1 MRALSFDRFGDPD
14 VLHVADVADPVA
26 SDGQAVIA
34 VQAASVN
41 PSDVKNV
48 AGAFP
53 ATVLPRVPGRDF
65 AGVVVDGPSEWIGV
79 EVWGTGGD
87 VGFTRDGSHAELLG
101 VPVEA
106 LARKPERLG
115 FDEAATVGVNFVVGW
130 LGAVDAAQLDKDE
143 TIVVFGVS
151 GGVGGAVAQIAR
163 VRGARVIGIDRTAP
177 RDDAPAATIL
187 EEFVMSDGDPQDIA
201 DQIRRA
207 TGGRGAEVI
216 YDAVGGVTTAA
227 ALAALAPQGRLVV
240 ISAVGTRVVPID
252 LVDFYRNESRL
263 LGVNSGNVGV
273 VESGSRLTE
282 MATYFES
289 GAFRPLQVSRAY
301 GLDESQDAYR
311 GVASGTPGRIVINP

>member
-1 MRALSFDRFGDPD
+1 
-14 VLHVADVADPVA
+14 
-26 SDGQAVIA
+26 
-34 VQAASVN
+34 
-41 PSDVKNV
+41 
-48 AGAFP
+48 
-53 ATVLPRVPGRDF
+53 
-65 AGVVVDGPSEWIGV
+65 
-79 EVWGTGGD
+79 
-87 VGFTRDGSHAELLG
+87 
-101 VPVEA
+101 
-106 LARKPERLG
+106 
-115 FDEAATVGVNFVVGW
+115 VNFVVGW
-130 LGAVDAAQLDKDE
+130 LGAVDAAQLDKDV

-187 EEFVMSDGDPQDIA
+187 EEFVMSDGDPQEIA